1 MSQDAATPTDPV
13 ILAAEQDAARENAKK
28 AAAEAKTAAIGAQNA
43 SLQAQLGT
51 FPDSGNSGKVDV
63 KTDGGK
69 AEAALLAGRA
79 TNIAAA
85 QIVEAVKDKAAG
97 RSVHVYAGADRPT
110 TDRWTGF
117 DLRQR
122 VLASALAPK
131 ADDLDR
137 RAQAALAE
145 IKLGATPHA
154 KAEAAPLAAVA
165 LGAATLTKILGLFQT
180 DNEVGGVAVEH
191 DDAQL
196 ALAVAGAL
204 RAAGP
209 APTAVYLAGRSTGTA
224 DPDTFDLIKPLAE
237 QGAHAQARIAY
248 LQERAKAVRADVKAK
263 DPKLIEAAG
272 ACDQAVAAWQAVAGG
287 YDALLT
293 GLTTPDAGGALPA
306 ARVAATPAS
315 AATMSGKT
323 SCRCSA
329 ASRSTSPPASWPRTS
344 WSLGGRATCWRPA
357 SRRCMAVTFR
367 RPRRPRSSMRPGRV
381 ENARGPPR
389 SGWPLGDDHD
399 GRRDGQ
405 RRRQLAVR
413 RQHHGVDGHGA
424 GRADRHR
431 DVAGAARSHGGGYGH
446 GPDHAQRRSRS
457 GRERPRQVG

>member
-306 ARVAATPAS
+306 ARVAAEKRLAD
-315 AATMSGKT
+315 A
-323 SCRCSA
+323 
-329 ASRSTSPPASWPRTS
+329 
-344 WSLGGRATCWRPA
+344 LGGTDLVLFVKADA
-357 SRRCMAVTFR
+357 SVGGYYVRKNILSVFGGEPFYVAAGVVASYVLVAGRQGDVLAAGVTPVHGGYVQASKAAEIVNAA
-367 RPRRPRSSMRPGRV
+367 RPR
-381 ENARGPPR
+381 
-389 SGWPLGDDHD
+389 
-399 GRRDGQ
+399 
-405 RRRQLAVR
+405 
-413 RQHHGVDGHGA
+413 
-424 GRADRHR
+424 
-431 DVAGAARSHGGGYGH
+431 
-446 GPDHAQRRSRS
+446 
-457 GRERPRQVG
+457 